1 MVIQKALAYGKAD
14 SDPPPPL
21 RARTKAT
28 KPGHVR
34 SRASDVAA
42 DRNPPFHSAVGA
54 KKEGVAFAVTP
65 RRNIKPINYIFVFI
79 VYVCFLRVY
88 RAFFI
93 GGRAEN

>member
-1 MVIQKALAYGKAD
+1 MERRIPIRRHL
-14 SDPPPPL
+14 SE
-21 RARTKAT
+21 RRKAT

-34 SRASDVAA
+34 APQTRRRIGIRLSIAPLVQ
-42 DRNPPFHSAVGA
+42 N
-54 KKEGVAFAVTP
+54 KEGVAFAVTP

>member
-1 MVIQKALAYGKAD
+1 MVMQKAITYGKAD

-21 RARTKAT
+21 CAQKSHEARACT
-28 KPGHVR
+28 
-34 SRASDVAA
+34 RASDKAA